1 MKRLVEIAGIVGVLV
16 TVLVLLFGDN
26 WLGWHPGQRT
36 DQQAP
41 GAPALAPMASEP
53 VVPKT
58 AEPAPPRLA
67 PVVQTI
73 VIHPVSE
80 QPVKSP
86 ALSVPPSSDTPDT
99 FSTMLRRIKRSTIET
114 RATSQC
120 RLEIA
125 KLSGGLS
132 GLIFRASIA
141 QNQFYNTSSSKA
153 MIADLAK
160 WLPDAKD
167 FLAQH
172 KTEMPDTSVF
182 DLANPTGSF
191 GTFHRDGTKA
201 WAIMDAKR
209 KALESI
215 SHQLEA
221 KPCDKIGKAAVAEC
235 DETSNCQAPD

>member
-1 MKRLVEIAGIVGVLV
+1 MKRLVEIAGLVGVLV

-26 WLGWHPGQRT
+26 WLDWHPRPRT
-36 DQQAP
+36 DQQATD
-41 GAPALAPMASEP
+41 APAPTPMASEP
-53 VVPKT
+53 VAPKT
-58 AEPAPPRLA
+58 GELSSPGPAP
-67 PVVQTI
+67 VIQTI

-86 ALSVPPSSDTPDT
+86 ASSVPASSDTTDT
-99 FSTMLRRIKRSTIET
+99 FSTMLRRINRSTVET
-114 RATSQC
+114 RAASQC

-141 QNQFYNTSSSKA
+141 QNQFYNTNSSKA

-160 WLPDAKD
+160 WLPEAKN

-201 WAIMDAKR
+201 WAIMDSKR